1 MLNRLL
7 YWLFRRRLTFM
18 LIGKALDAQ
27 YPSLLVMVKG
37 HPEKHHVVA
46 LTSSDILFVL
56 PSHQM
61 AKEPRG
67 KLLAFTYAE
76 YLDLQERIKNWQT
89 SEPCKK
95 ILRGISKVQAMAAQ
109 RETVP
114 VRLRLPGKAGE
125 YSCTAYFLNAQSFM
139 RGVMQCTHTLWMVVY
154 AEALTSKAYL
164 PHEVKILALS
174 KA

>member
-1 MLNRLL
+1 MLNRFL

-18 LIGKALDAQ
+18 LMGKALDAQ

-37 HPEKHHVVA
+37 NPEKHHVVA
-46 LTSSDILFVL
+46 LTNGHVIFLL
-56 PSHQM
+56 PTHTLV
-61 AKEPRG
+61 KEPRK

-89 SEPCKK
+89 SEPYKK

-109 RETVP
+109 RETVN
-114 VRLRLPGKAGE
+114 VRLRLPGKDGE

-139 RGVMQCTHTLWMVVY
+139 RGIMQCTHTLWMVVY
-154 AEALTSKAYL
+154 AEVLTSNAYL
-164 PHEVKILALS
+164 PHEVKILAPS